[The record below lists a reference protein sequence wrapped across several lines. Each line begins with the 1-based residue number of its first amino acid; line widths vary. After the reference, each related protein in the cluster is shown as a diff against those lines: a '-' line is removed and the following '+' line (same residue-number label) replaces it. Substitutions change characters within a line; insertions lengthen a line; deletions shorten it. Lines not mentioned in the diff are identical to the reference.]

1 MRKNIKY
8 AAVLALMLA
17 VTTGCGNKGQTILT
31 SDVSIEEDS
40 FSVSDDVAYFGNDNI
55 GADESMTESEM
66 IATAGDTESTKGN
79 IKEELPDYLKGDAS
93 GSGSESKGKD
103 NSAAANDIGEGRN
116 VETGAQI
123 IAAENAES
131 CKLGETYTINTHYGD
146 MELTVK
152 SVDVVKN
159 KDKLSSAPKIVRVN
173 YGYEN
178 VGAVSGVMITDL
190 FFRMA
195 DDKGKALSVYIPD
208 YMLDENPE
216 PQVVEKG
223 ESCDAVI
230 CYELYDDPDELT
242 LFFDD
247 QTTGVVEPQELFW
260 VIRNLE

>member
-8 AAVLALMLA
+8 TAVLALMLA
-17 VTTGCGNKGQTILT
+17 VATGCGNKGQTILT

-55 GADESMTESEM
+55 GADES
-66 IATAGDTESTKGN
+66 IDTESTKGN

-93 GSGSESKGKD
+93 SSGSASNGQD
-103 NSAAANDIGEGRN
+103 DSAATNDIGEGRN
-116 VETGAQI
+116 IETGAQI

-159 KDKLSSAPKIVRVN
+159 KDKLSSAPKTVRVN
-173 YGYEN
+173 YSYKN

-247 QTTGVVEPQELFW
+247 QTTGVVEAQELFW
-260 VIRNLE
+260 VIKN

>member
-1 MRKNIKY
+1 MRKNIKS
-8 AAVLALMLA
+8 AAVLVLMLA
-17 VTTGCGNKGQTILT
+17 VATGCGSKGQTILT

-40 FSVSDDVAYFGNDNI
+40 FSVSDDVAYLGNDNI

-93 GSGSESKGKD
+93 GSGSASKAQD
-103 NSAAANDIGEGRN
+103 DSAIPSDVGEGRN
-116 VETGAQI
+116 IETGAQI
-123 IAAENAES
+123 TAAENAES
-131 CKLGETYTINTHYGD
+131 CKLGETYTINTRYGD
-146 MELTVK
+146 MELTVL

-173 YGYEN
+173 YSYSN

-195 DDKGKALSVYIPD
+195 DDGGKALPVYIPD
-208 YMLDENPE
+208 YMQDENPE

-230 CYELYDDPDELT
+230 CYELYDNPDELT

-247 QTTGVVEPQELFW
+247 QTTGAVEPQELFW
-260 VIRNLE
+260 VIKN

>member
-1 MRKNIKY
+1 MRKNIKS

-17 VTTGCGNKGQTILT
+17 VATGCGNKGQTILT
-31 SDVSIEEDS
+31 SDVSIAEDS
-40 FSVSDDVAYFGNDNI
+40 FSVSDDVAFLGNDNI
-55 GADESMTESEM
+55 AADESMTESEM

-93 GSGSESKGKD
+93 GSGTATKAQD
-103 NSAAANDIGEGRN
+103 DSAIPSDVGEGRN
-116 VETGAQI
+116 IETGAQI
-123 IAAENAES
+123 TAAENAES
-131 CKLGETYTINTHYGD
+131 CKLGETYTINTRYGD
-146 MELTVK
+146 MELTVQ

-173 YGYEN
+173 YSYSN

-195 DDKGKALSVYIPD
+195 DDEGKALPVYIPD

-230 CYELYDDPDELT
+230 CYELYDDPDEFT

-247 QTTGVVEPQELFW
+247 QTTGAVEPQELFW
-260 VIRNLE
+260 VIKN